1 MSHPQPTAAPSLC
14 PDIDSLH
21 RLAHQR
27 IDCLLA
33 FCTADECP
41 HDDRSFL
48 AFESDLLGLVLSLGQ
63 LLVQLFLLRCHQRL
77 DLTPWLDKG
86 YRVSDP
92 AAPRTLQTPFGPV
105 EYHRTY
111 LIPKGGGNGVHPLDA
126 ERGLSRD
133 GFSPLLIGWFCRLAT
148 RLSFRL
154 ACEMGG
160 MFLGQAPAASTVE
173 GWVLGLGR
181 PAHTYLSTGPLPQGD
196 GEVLV
201 IECDGK
207 AIPTATDE
215 ERANRRRPRKSKP
228 GACKCQRHR
237 GRCRRKSSGKKKK
250 RKRGDKSKNGRSAT
264 LIAMYTLKRG
274 EDGRLHG
281 PINKKVYGTFSARR
295 VALRWARE
303 QATRRDFGPDTTK
316 TIQIILDGEVCL
328 EQQMRELFPKAILT
342 LDIRHA
348 QERLWKVG
356 RQLHAEGS
364 EELAA
369 WVEPLAG
376 LLYHGK
382 VGELLER
389 LEGLRFVGPGSK
401 QKRKISSQAI
411 NYLRKREGL
420 MRYEPWR
427 EQDLVLASGVVEGA
441 ARYVIGER
449 LDNSGMR
456 WIVERAEAVL
466 LLRCIEVN
474 GDWGDFFAFA
484 EEQKRAELSRGEV
497 VRIGGQ
503 TPTQLPQVTEE
514 AERARRRRKAKAAA

>member
-1 MSHPQPTAAPSLC
+1 MSHPQPTAAPALC
-14 PDIDSLH
+14 PDIDSLC

-27 IDCLLA
+27 MDCLLA
-33 FCTADECP
+33 FCTADECS

-48 AFESDLLGLVLSLGQ
+48 AFESDLLGLVLCLGQ
-63 LLVQLFLLRCHQRL
+63 LLVQLFLLRRHQCL

-92 AAPRTLQTPFGPV
+92 AAARTLQTPFGPV
-105 EYHRTY
+105 EYHRAY

-160 MFLGQAPAASTVE
+160 MFLGQAPATSTVE

-181 PAHTYLSTGPLPQGD
+181 PAHVYLSTGPLPQGD

-215 ERANRRRPRKSKP
+215 ERANRRGPRKSKP

-237 GRCRRKSSGKKKK
+237 SRCRRKSCGKKKK

-264 LIAMYTLKRG
+264 SIARYTLEHSK
-274 EDGRLHG
+274 DGRLHG

-303 QATRRDFGPDTTK
+303 QATRRALSG
-316 TIQIILDGEVCL
+316 QI
-328 EQQMRELFPKAILT
+328 RPRRSRSFWT
-342 LDIRHA
+342 
-348 QERLWKVG
+348 G
-356 RQLHAEGS
+356 RCA
-364 EELAA
+364 
-369 WVEPLAG
+369 
-376 LLYHGK
+376 
-382 VGELLER
+382 
-389 LEGLRFVGPGSK
+389 
-401 QKRKISSQAI
+401 SSSRCE
-411 NYLRKREGL
+411 NYS
-420 MRYEPWR
+420 P
-427 EQDLVLASGVVEGA
+427 
-441 ARYVIGER
+441 
-449 LDNSGMR
+449 
-456 WIVERAEAVL
+456 
-466 LLRCIEVN
+466 
-474 GDWGDFFAFA
+474 
-484 EEQKRAELSRGEV
+484 
-497 VRIGGQ
+497 
-503 TPTQLPQVTEE
+503 
-514 AERARRRRKAKAAA
+514 RRT